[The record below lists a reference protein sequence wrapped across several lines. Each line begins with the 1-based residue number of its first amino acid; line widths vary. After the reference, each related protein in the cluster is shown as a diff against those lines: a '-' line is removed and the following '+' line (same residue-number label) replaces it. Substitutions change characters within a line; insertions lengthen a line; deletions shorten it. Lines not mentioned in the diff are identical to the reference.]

1 LGVRA
6 RAHLCAGAK
15 LAAAQA
21 GHGWAHCRR
30 GLQQIG
36 AQETP
41 GSGVAYVRRLQRQ
54 QRAEKDDRG
63 HRGGL
68 EAMRAR
74 LVGHQGHCEGP
85 DPQRMSAVG
94 LLIKAHPLLTSL
106 ECLNF
111 RIFRKLAF
119 SLAKQKLN
127 WYQTFCGIVSLHK
140 VPKNTRGQPRGG
152 LAEQGR
158 LGTWLDSTVNL
169 GQSPDGEPPYFET

>member
-1 LGVRA
+1 MRA

-94 LLIKAHPLLTSL
+94 LLIKAHPLTYAVDSPLL
-106 ECLNF
+106 PECLNF
-111 RIFRKLAF
+111 RIFRK
-119 SLAKQKLN
+119 QK
-127 WYQTFCGIVSLHK
+127 S
-140 VPKNTRGQPRGG
+140 KNKI
-152 LAEQGR
+152 
-158 LGTWLDSTVNL
+158 
-169 GQSPDGEPPYFET
+169 FF

>member
-1 LGVRA
+1 VRA
-6 RAHLCAGAK
+6 RAHLCAGPK

-21 GHGWAHCRR
+21 GHGWAHRRR

-74 LVGHQGHCEGP
+74 LVGHQGHGEGP

-94 LLIKAHPLLTSL
+94 LLIKAHPLPYRGRLSCL
-106 ECLNF
+106 PCFECLNF
-111 RIFRKLAF
+111 KFL
-119 SLAKQKLN
+119 L
-127 WYQTFCGIVSLHK
+127 
-140 VPKNTRGQPRGG
+140 
-152 LAEQGR
+152 
-158 LGTWLDSTVNL
+158 
-169 GQSPDGEPPYFET
+169 YFLLY